1 MGRISP
7 EQLRKAYI
15 QAAKRVFYQ
24 EQIAREKMRIH
35 EIAIKL
41 GLSAKEVEV
50 IWNEA
55 SKH

>member
-1 MGRISP
+1 MGKISP

-15 QAAKRVFYQ
+15 ASAKRVFYGEVQ
-24 EQIAREKMRIH
+24 AMERTRVH

-41 GLSAKEVEV
+41 GITAKEVEV

-55 SKH
+55 PKH